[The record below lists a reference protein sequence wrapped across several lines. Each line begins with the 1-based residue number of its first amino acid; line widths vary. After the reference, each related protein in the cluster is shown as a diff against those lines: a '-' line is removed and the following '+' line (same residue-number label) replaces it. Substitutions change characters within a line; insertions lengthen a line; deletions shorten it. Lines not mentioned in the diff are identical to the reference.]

1 MLYREETSM
10 ATKKVTKKPE
20 VVESKVEAEKKVETP
35 IKTVNKVETK
45 AIETKKDSTKA
56 IETRAAVLKTPE
68 GTEDVKVATPK
79 KTAAKATVAKK
90 TAPKKTVKKAPV
102 KVDLFLQFAGRE
114 YTEKDIYQKVK
125 DVWTKDMRNKVGDLK
140 DVQIY
145 IKPEELAAY
154 YVINGETTG
163 KVDL

>member
-1 MLYREETSM
+1 M

-20 VVESKVEAEKKVETP
+20 VVESKVEAVKKVETP
-35 IKTVNKVETK
+35 VEAVKKAETK

-68 GTEDVKVATPK
+68 GKEDVKVAAPK
-79 KTAAKATVAKK
+79 KDAAKATVAKK
-90 TAPKKTVKKAPV
+90 AAPKKTAKKTPV

-114 YTEKDIYQKVK
+114 YTEKDIFQKVK
-125 DVWTKDMRNKVGDLK
+125 DVWTKDMKNKVGDLK

-145 IKPEELAAY
+145 IKPEELVAY